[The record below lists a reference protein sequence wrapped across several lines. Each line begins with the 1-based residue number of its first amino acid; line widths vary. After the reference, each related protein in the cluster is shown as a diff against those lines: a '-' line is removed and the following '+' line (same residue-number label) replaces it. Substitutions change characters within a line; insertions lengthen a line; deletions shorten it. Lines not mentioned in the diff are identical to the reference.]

1 MCKNKSGGQLSDDLL
16 NVAAGAGYNLT
27 SDTIRGFVPFRGG
40 QVLQDEAMNHVAG
53 GIIDKEDL
61 CRSLMEFFKADLE
74 YCKDL

>member
-1 MCKNKSGGQLSDDLL
+1 MQLSDDLL

-40 QVLQDEAMNHVAG
+40 QVLQDEAMNNISG
-53 GIIDKEDL
+53 GSTDDPMSLENL

-74 YCKDL
+74 YCKDK